1 MTLVVTL
8 IVVAG
13 ISVVD
18 SVWSKMNKELKM
30 LIISFV
36 SMMGA
41 IVWFYFEQRGG

>member
-1 MTLVVTL
+1 MVTL
-8 IVVAG
+8 TVVAG

-36 SMMGA
+36 SMMVA
-41 IVWFYFEQRGG
+41 LVWFFIIEKGG